1 VIIDT
6 HTHFYDPSR
15 PQGVPWPREDDRLLY
30 RTVLP
35 EHFGALA
42 EPLGVGGTIVVE
54 ASEWLEDNQWIL
66 DLARHEPLIVGFV
79 GHIDLLGNSFARSLD
94 RFAANPLFRGIRARG
109 IGLEALTEGTGLRNI
124 QLLAERDLSL
134 DVLAGTEDL
143 GEITELADKLRSLR
157 IIINH
162 IGHVPIDGK
171 EPDRA
176 WQECMNRAADCPL
189 VYCKVSRLTEAAVTY
204 PAPED
209 PAFYRPTLD
218 FLFRTFGEDR
228 LLYGSNWPVSDLA
241 ADYTTG
247 LNAVAS
253 YFKSKGERA
262 TDKVF
267 WENAKAAYKWLE
279 R

>member
-1 VIIDT
+1 MIIDA

-15 PQGVPWPREDDRLLY
+15 PQGVPWPSEDAGLLY

-35 EHFGALA
+35 DQFRALV
-42 EPLGVGGTIVVE
+42 EPLGISGTVVVE

-66 DLARHEPLIVGFV
+66 DLAQHEPLIVGFI
-79 GHIDLLGNSFARSLD
+79 GHIDPLGDSFACSLD
-94 RFAANPLFRGIRARG
+94 RFAANPLFRGTRARG
-109 IGLEALTEGTGLRNI
+109 LTPKALTAGAGLRNM

-134 DVLAGTEDL
+134 DVLVDPEDL
-143 GEITELADKLRSLR
+143 DEITELAGKLRSLR

-162 IGHVPIDGK
+162 IGHVVIDGK

-176 WQECMNRAADCPL
+176 WQECMTRAAGCPL
-189 VYCKVSRLTEAAVTY
+189 VYCKVSRLTEAAVAY
-204 PAPED
+204 PSPRH
-209 PAFYRPTLD
+209 PSYYRPTLD

-228 LLYGSNWPVSDLA
+228 LVYGSNWPVSDLA
-241 ADYTTG
+241 ADYATG

-253 YFKSKGERA
+253 YFGSKGERA

-267 WENAKAAYKWLE
+267 RENARAAYKWPE